1 MLRDGREVGGEQGD
15 VLRRVA
21 LLRAVPRTATVVA
34 QTSMR
39 LFALDRDGFELVVAD
54 AFQRGTLRPAADRVW
69 QH

>member
-1 MLRDGREVGGEQGD
+1 GTVSKGMYFGE
-15 VLRRVA
+15 VA

-39 LFALDRDGFELVVAD
+39 LFALDREGFELVVAD